1 MKLNCLIVDDET
13 MARKSLLKLCEK
25 LEKIEVKGVCQNGTE
40 AIQIMENEQIDLI
53 FLDIHMPDLSGIDIV
68 KNIRNLPQIIF
79 TTTDKAYALEAFSY
93 NVTDYLIKPITLP
106 RLLQAVNK
114 ATQLANQPQEASLTE
129 KNNQHFFIKVDNRFV
144 KLLFDEVMWV
154 ESLGDYIQ
162 FFTTEKR
169 YTVHMTL
176 KKVEDRLPSDRFL
189 RVHRQYI
196 VNIEQ
201 IVDIQD
207 NSILIKDKVIPISRS
222 HKEGLMQKLNLL

>member
-13 MARKSLLKLCEK
+13 MARKSLQKLCEK
-25 LEKIEVKGVCQNGTE
+25 LEKIEIIGVCQNGTE

-114 ATQLANQPQEASLTE
+114 ATQLANQSQEVSQPE
-129 KNNQHFFIKVDNRFV
+129 KNSQHFFIKVDNRFV

-176 KKVEDRLPSDRFL
+176 KKVEERLPSDRFL

-196 VNIEQ
+196 VNLEK

-222 HKEGLMQKLNLL
+222 HKDGLMQKLNLL